1 MKKLDLLRLY
11 FIIYFIAKIIVD
23 IVLGSHITNH
33 TASYLKISQ
42 TVIYTFTILINF
54 ILFLIGLLVFYF
66 LLKKRNWARI
76 VLLIIGW
83 LAVLDFIS
91 SLFLSSKIGELLT
104 HIDRLADWDSLILID
119 RITDI
124 ISLIYW
130 GFAIYI
136 LQFNNEVKDLF
147 LSTGSV
153 DSQEQKS

>member
-136 LQFNNEVKDLF
+136 LQFNNEVKNLF
-147 LSTGSV
+147 LSINSV

>member
-1 MKKLDLLRLY
+1 MKKLYLLRLY
-11 FIIYFIAKIIVD
+11 FIIYIVAKIIVD
-23 IVLGSHITNH
+23 IILESYITND
-33 TASYLKISQ
+33 TVSYLKISP

-54 ILFLIGLLVFYF
+54 ILFLFGLLFFYF

-119 RITDI
+119 RITDF

-130 GFAIYI
+130 GYAIYI
-136 LQFNNEVKDLF
+136 LQFNNKVKNIF
-147 LSTGSV
+147 LSTSSV
-153 DSQEQKS
+153 DLQEQKS

>member
-11 FIIYFIAKIIVD
+11 FVIYFIAKIIVD

-33 TASYLKISQ
+33 TASDLKISP
-42 TVIYTFTILINF
+42 TVIYTFSVLINI
-54 ILFLIGLLVFYF
+54 ILFLFGLLFFYF

-91 SLFLSSKIGELLT
+91 SLFLSSIIGELLT
-104 HIDRLADWDSLILID
+104 HIDRLADWNSLILID
-119 RITDI
+119 RITDF

-130 GFAIYI
+130 GYAIYI
-136 LQFNNEVKDLF
+136 LQFNNKVKNIF
-147 LSTGSV
+147 LSTSSV

>member
-1 MKKLDLLRLY
+1 MKKLYLLRLY
-11 FIIYFIAKIIVD
+11 FIIYIVAKIIVD
-23 IVLGSHITNH
+23 IILGSYITND
-33 TASYLKISQ
+33 TVSYLKISP

-54 ILFLIGLLVFYF
+54 ILFLFGLLFFYF

-119 RITDI
+119 RITDF

-130 GFAIYI
+130 GCAIYI
-136 LQFNNEVKDLF
+136 LQFNNEVKNIF
-147 LSTGSV
+147 LSTSSV
-153 DSQEQKS
+153 ESQEQRS